1 MNFKTCRHWKSGAE
15 DDESAPERSGTGRE
29 DPSST
34 NSRFSKVRFL
44 SASISFRTE
53 TIFSQKLKGN
63 KKICQLHPEEIC

>member
-1 MNFKTCRHWKSGAE
+1 MYSLAAILNFKTCRHWKSGAE

-29 DPSST
+29 DLSST

-53 TIFSQKLKGN
+53 TIFFAKTKR
-63 KKICQLHPEEIC
+63 K